1 MLGYIRPYTPEL
13 KMREYQYYRGVYCG
27 LCRAMGRCTGQCS
40 RLALSYD
47 FVFLALTRLALAD
60 GNPQGEQTDRAV
72 RFESR
77 RCLVHP
83 FRRRPSLAA
92 GDVTDYVARAAAIL
106 NYHKILDDRT
116 DERGWRRLRARL
128 ALPHLRRFAKRAKR
142 AHPDIEDGILAS
154 MRSLAAMEAAGLPS
168 ADEPAD
174 AFGETLAAL
183 FCYGLAGDKSRI
195 ARHIGHHIGRWL
207 YLVDAIDDYE
217 QDVQRGRPNPL
228 HRLYG
233 EEGLTDERREH
244 LQGALMCEL
253 NAARDALDLIDVN
266 EDKCGKEL
274 SPLLYH
280 MLEIALPAAA
290 ERVLFPAHAP
300 QKKNKK
306 ASSNA

>member
-1 MLGYIRPYTPEL
+1 MLGYIRPYNPEL

-47 FVFLALTRLALAD
+47 FVFLALTRLALAG
-60 GNPQGEQTDRAV
+60 GNPQREQTDRAV

-83 FRRRPSLAA
+83 LRRRLSLAA
-92 GDVTDYVARAAAIL
+92 GDVTDYVACAAAIL
-106 NYHKILDDRT
+106 NYHKILDDCT

-142 AHPDIEDGILAS
+142 THPDLEDGILAP
-154 MRSLAAMEAAGLPS
+154 MRSLAAMEQAGLPS

-174 AFGETLAAL
+174 AFGEALAAL
-183 FCYGLAGDKSRI
+183 FCYGLSDDKERI
-195 ARHIGHHIGRWL
+195 ARHIGHRIGRWL

-217 QDVQRGRPNPL
+217 QDKQRGRPNPL

-233 EEGLTDERREH
+233 EDGLTNERREH
-244 LQGALMCEL
+244 LRGALACEL
-253 NAARDALDLIDVN
+253 GAARDALDLIDVD
-266 EDKCGKEL
+266 EEKCGKEL

-280 MLEIALPAAA
+280 ILDIALPAAA
-290 ERVLFPAHAP
+290 ERVLFPNHDP
-300 QKKNKK
+300 KKNKK